1 MLNFT
6 NSKKLSN
13 DNLNLR
19 DLTFYK
25 KKQRF
30 SLFILNSIY
39 FILFFV
45 DLKIGPLVLKPNG
58 M

>member
-25 KKQRF
+25 KKNKDF
-30 SLFILNSIY
+30 HSLF
-39 FILFFV
+39 
-45 DLKIGPLVLKPNG
+45 
-58 M
+58 